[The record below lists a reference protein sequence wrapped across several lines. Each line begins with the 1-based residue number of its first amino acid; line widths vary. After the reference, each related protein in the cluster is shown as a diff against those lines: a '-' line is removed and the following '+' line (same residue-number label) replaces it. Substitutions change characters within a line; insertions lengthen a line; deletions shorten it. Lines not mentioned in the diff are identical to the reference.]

1 LRTSKARWSI
11 DPRAP
16 KPLQTLH
23 KPHTLY
29 YRPPEESF
37 RIIIAFNTGSDTV
50 MLNTSRT
57 GCRWAIRSHGY
68 TPGSLRVV
76 NCNMIEMEQLVS
88 STGSRHSMVID
99 SGRLWTRRHC
109 LKAKPS

>member
-1 LRTSKARWSI
+1 LRTSRAGWSI
-11 DPRAP
+11 DPKAP
-16 KPLQTLH
+16 KPLQTLR

-29 YRPPEESF
+29 YRPPVEPF

-68 TPGSLRVV
+68 TPGSRRVV
-76 NCNMIEMEQLVS
+76 DCNMIQMERLVLS
-88 STGSRHSMVID
+88 QVASTA
-99 SGRLWTRRHC
+99 W
-109 LKAKPS
+109 